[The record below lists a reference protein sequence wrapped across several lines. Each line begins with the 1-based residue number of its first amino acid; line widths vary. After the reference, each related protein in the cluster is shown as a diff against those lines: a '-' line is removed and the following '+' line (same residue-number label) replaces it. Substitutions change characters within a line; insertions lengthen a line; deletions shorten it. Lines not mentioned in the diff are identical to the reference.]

1 MPVTSRAGSETET
14 ETETI
19 DDWETDD
26 PDYLPDHDEDLLSS
40 LLEDCQE
47 MGIDPVK
54 IRRSQY
60 SPVMA
65 SKESMVEAA
74 YEAADIIERH
84 GRTPVLF
91 SRLAEEAGMGSY
103 IPACSS
109 TKGQTMM
116 LHTGSSSKQV
126 GGMSPD
132 EMGGVLET
140 KQVCGRCP
148 LAMQCL
154 AVSMTAPQSGRASK
168 SERVLPG
175 TSGEFPL
182 VLDEYIMFGGFT
194 PQERKII
201 FDMVCDILEEKDSW
215 R

>member
-1 MPVTSRAGSETET
+1 MNSVPVSSQTEP
-14 ETETI
+14 EML
-19 DDWETDD
+19 DDWELDD
-26 PDYLPDHDEDLLSS
+26 PDYLPDYDEDILKS

-47 MGIDPVK
+47 MGVEPHK

-65 SKESMVEAA
+65 TRESMVEAA
-74 YEAADIIERH
+74 YEVADIIDRH

-91 SRLAEEAGMGSY
+91 SQLAAEVGLESY
-103 IPACSS
+103 IPACSV

-116 LHTGSSSKQV
+116 LNTGSSSKQV
-126 GGMSPD
+126 GGMSPG
-132 EMGGVLET
+132 ELSGVLET
-140 KQVCGRCP
+140 KQVCGLCP
-148 LAMQCL
+148 LATQCL

-175 TSGEFPL
+175 TQGVSPL

-194 PQERKII
+194 PQERKDI
-201 FDMVCDILEEKDSW
+201 FDLVCDILEEKDSW
-215 R
+215 K